1 MSTPVNT
8 TFTVAALAF
17 VGVRLVGGV
26 RRSVARDGRTL
37 IISIVRG
44 VRWRHVWPVPF
55 VLASVVAA
63 ATALVRIPGLQWGW
77 WTALGGEGNPV
88 FGTSSST
95 NGTVWEWL
103 VPALFMVMLVPAL
116 PLFAYAEERM
126 FRQGAQHWN
135 RQRRAFK
142 VVQFGLIHAL
152 IGIPIGTA
160 LALSLGGAY
169 FMFTYVRSY
178 RVHGSAHE
186 ATLES
191 TRAHV
196 TYNGL
201 IIVVVIVTVV
211 LDALMHA

>member
-1 MSTPVNT
+1 VSAPVNT
-8 TFTVAALAF
+8 TFTIAALAF

-26 RRSVARDGRTL
+26 RRSFARDGRTL

-55 VLASVVAA
+55 VLAGVVAA

-77 WTALGGEGNPV
+77 WTSLGGEGNPV

-95 NGTVWEWL
+95 NGTVWEWV
-103 VPALFMVMLVPAL
+103 VPAFFMVMLVPAL

-126 FRQGAQHWN
+126 FRQGAEHWTV
-135 RQRRAFK
+135 QRRAFK

-169 FMFTYVRSY
+169 FMFAYLRSY
-178 RVHGSAHE
+178 RMHGSERE
-186 ATLES
+186 ATIES

-201 IIVVVIVTVV
+201 IVIVTVV